1 MSDLDAD
8 LYGGTYIYFN
18 IKPFFTV
25 LLDLYG
31 NDEVELNE
39 EFQEDLE
46 AAQDP
51 APAETTTT
59 ASKTTEKAP
68 SPPPQKTIQEV
79 PVKSQIPTYTSP
91 APPVSSVKPITSSY
105 TQSTPQ
111 QIPTYEQPQP
121 QDYRDGQLS
130 RNQSIPVPERSV
142 RPSEMKDE
150 G

>member
-8 LYGGTYIYFN
+8 LYG
-18 IKPFFTV
+18 
-25 LLDLYG
+25 DLYG

-39 EFQEDLE
+39 DFQEEPELLQEPTSAE
-46 AAQDP
+46 A
-51 APAETTTT
+51 TTTLRT
-59 ASKTTEKAP
+59 AEKAP
-68 SPPPQKTIQEV
+68 SPPPQRVTQD
-79 PVKSQIPTYTSP
+79 PPAKSQIPTYTSP
-91 APPVSSVKPITSSY
+91 TPSSLSIKTPIATY
-105 TQSTPQ
+105 TQSAPQ

-121 QDYRDGQLS
+121 QDYRDTQQS

>member
-8 LYGGTYIYFN
+8 LYGGTCARHI
-18 IKPFFTV
+18 PDV
-25 LLDLYG
+25 LLTYPLDLYG

-39 EFQEDLE
+39 EFQDDLE
-46 AAQDP
+46 AQQEP
-51 APAETTTT
+51 APTETTT
-59 ASKTTEKAP
+59 AVKAEKA
-68 SPPPQKTIQEV
+68 STPPLLKSAQEA

-91 APPVSSVKPITSSY
+91 APPVPSVKPVTSTY
-105 TQSTPQ
+105 TQLAPQ

-121 QDYRDGQLS
+121 QDYRDPQNSL
-130 RNQSIPVPERSV
+130 NQNIPVTERSV